1 MMYYIFQKNG
11 YQKLTMNQ
19 LLHCLKRN
27 FGGEL
32 KVTETIDIFLEG
44 ISVKDLRTEE
54 STSDIVCNYA
64 YVFVYIRIL
73 LCICTII
80 EL

>member
-1 MMYYIFQKNG
+1 
-11 YQKLTMNQ
+11 MNQ

-32 KVTETIDIFLEG
+32 KGTETIDIFLEG

-64 YVFVYIRIL
+64 YIDTCIYKDFIMYMHNYRAMIL
-73 LCICTII
+73 LH
-80 EL
+80 LD